1 MASRVLQQAH
11 RSARASPPR
20 LPPVLATHRMGGP
33 NLEVFKVLIL
43 VEYMSSATA
52 YTAQFGMY
60 IMFPIG
66 WMWYFG
72 TNLDTRFSV
81 PDFWPSPETTHK
93 IPFEREELKEMSE
106 RLKSERLERRR
117 RRLEQARVE
126 MRGEG
131 HEDAPILDERVEQTE
146 QARQVAGSHGTF
158 GRGSIERWARGNW

>member
-1 MASRVLQQAH
+1 
-11 RSARASPPR
+11 
-20 LPPVLATHRMGGP
+20 
-33 NLEVFKVLIL
+33 
-43 VEYMSSATA
+43 
-52 YTAQFGMY
+52 MY
-60 IMFPIG
+60 IMFPIA

-81 PDFWPSPETTHK
+81 PDFWPAPETTHK

-131 HEDAPILDERVEQTE
+131 NEDTPILDERIEEAEQS
-146 QARQVAGSHGTF
+146 RQVAGSRGTF
-158 GRGSIERWARGNW
+158 GRGSIERWARGDW